1 MLCSNVRPENF
12 YNNNT
17 IFNVDTDGASLPSMA
32 DDLHPNDFQFSAPKA
47 KPTKIYQD
55 DRMTKTEVVVK
66 VLRFIRVQ
74 DPSESCFILSQLPA
88 GSLFCV
94 WCFFVMLP
102 TKLKS

>member
-17 IFNVDTDGASLPSMA
+17 IYDADTDGASLPSIA

-55 DRMTKTEVVVK
+55 
-66 VLRFIRVQ
+66 
-74 DPSESCFILSQLPA
+74 
-88 GSLFCV
+88 G
-94 WCFFVMLP
+94 
-102 TKLKS
+102 